1 VPFFHCQRVSVALK
15 QKFVESVALGLRFT
29 FPFEEEGKQRLY
41 RRTVY
46 NEARLTIL
54 GAIIL
59 TLVPVPV
66 DAVPVLLCQSFI
78 LQWHWV
84 SNEALAASPSKPAL
98 RSCGS
103 IQVTEYSEV
112 TIDF

>member
-15 QKFVESVALGLRFT
+15 QKIVESVALGLCFT

-46 NEARLTIL
+46 NEALLTIL

-59 TLVPVPV
+59 TFVPVPI
-66 DAVPVLLCQSFI
+66 DAVPVLLIVYFAM
-78 LQWHWV
+78 
-84 SNEALAASPSKPAL
+84 AL
-98 RSCGS
+98 GF
-103 IQVTEYSEV
+103 Q
-112 TIDF
+112 